1 MKISNKKRQPRKG
14 IVLPAVF
21 AVLLVLAFVVLGITT
36 MSTSSLRYTTFSVQ
50 DDQALYAADA
60 GLSRA
65 LAEYQANSNFTDAS
79 GTGQTVY
86 SGEIASTGAL
96 YSVTLYSN
104 DTSAPITV
112 PGGAEIPPN
121 TALLVSEGMTASK
134 RSKRRSAV
142 LVQKGLGT
150 VQVGS
155 LANAIQSENS
165 KFFAFDSRKEASDY
179 VGTGVDP
186 NALVSQQAV
195 IATNEASGTPVQ
207 LTNSEVNGN
216 ILVGPGGD
224 PNAQVSK
231 DSTSTTGQV
240 GVLTEKIE
248 IPDIDVPTLPAD
260 DDSGDPPTAVSYSPT
275 GASDH
280 VSFSQDTD
288 GTITIINQCFKCVIK
303 SNGDFTVTEDSYS
316 GSGAKKATGNLNT
329 GEYTNVG
336 GSDFDIA
343 LQEDTFLI
351 GGDWHGLKMASD
363 GSFAVDPPSNNSNA
377 TWASGY
383 TETYNAP
390 SWVQAG
396 IFNKIPPDENNPSDL
411 DSGYYGDVEITSGI
425 TELVDSSTM
434 VIRNLEINSGGQ
446 LNLPKDGKDVTIYV
460 TGSLKVNGLNAILN
474 ETRSAPNLKIY
485 YTGKEPVEVSGGGS
499 TFVTLF
505 APDAPITLSGEGS
518 TFYGALATRKALT
531 LKDAEFYYDV
541 ATEGVG
547 TGTDGTTMKI
557 LAHQRL

>member
-1 MKISNKKRQPRKG
+1 M
-14 IVLPAVF
+14 
-21 AVLLVLAFVVLGITT
+21 LGITT
-36 MSTSSLRYTTFSVQ
+36 MSTSSLRHTTFSIQ

-60 GLSRA
+60 GLTRA
-65 LAEYQANSNFTDAS
+65 LAEYQANSNFSDAS
-79 GTGQTVY
+79 GSGQTVY
-86 SGEIASTGAL
+86 SGKIASTGAL
-96 YSVTLYSN
+96 YSVNLYSN

-121 TALLVSEGMTASK
+121 TALLVSEGTTASK

-155 LANAIQSENS
+155 LANAIKSENS
-165 KFFAFDSRKEASDY
+165 KFFAFDSRKEAADY

-186 NALVSQQAV
+186 NSLVSQQAV
-195 IATNEASGTPVQ
+195 IATNEASGTPVE
-207 LTNSEVNGN
+207 LTNSEVKGS

-231 DSTSTTGQV
+231 DSNSTTGQV

-248 IPDIDVPTLPAD
+248 IPDIDVPALPAD
-260 DDSGDPPTAVSYSPT
+260 DDSGDPPVPATYKPT
-275 GASDH
+275 SASDH
-280 VSFSQDTD
+280 ISFSQASD
-288 GTITIINQCFKCVIK
+288 GTMTIINQCFKCIIQP
-303 SNGDFTVTEDSYS
+303 NGDFEVSEDAY
-316 GSGAKKATGNLNT
+316 GSNGAKHAKGNLLT
-329 GEYTNVG
+329 GQYTNLG
-336 GSDFDIA
+336 GSNFDIA
-343 LQEDTFLI
+343 IEDDAFLI
-351 GGDWHGLKMASD
+351 GGDWHGIKMASD
-363 GSFAVDPPSNNSNA
+363 GTFAVDPPSNSSSSV
-377 TWASGY
+377 WASGN
-383 TETYNAP
+383 TQTFTAP
-390 SWVQAG
+390 AWVQAG
-396 IFNKIPPDENNPSDL
+396 IFDKIPPDETNPTDL

-460 TGSLKVNGLNAILN
+460 TGSLKINGLNAILN

-499 TFVTLF
+499 SFVTLF